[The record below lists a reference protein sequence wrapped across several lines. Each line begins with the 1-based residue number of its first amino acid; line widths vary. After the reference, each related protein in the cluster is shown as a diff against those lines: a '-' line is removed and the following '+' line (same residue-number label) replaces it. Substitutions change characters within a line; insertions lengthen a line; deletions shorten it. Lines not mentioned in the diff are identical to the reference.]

1 MNQSFQIAS
10 LNRKKVKG
18 EIYSEEELTKSP
30 DGFISSSYL
39 FMLYIVQGNIEKAFD
54 WVKDSLKKTPILP
67 ISKAAPIVRDL
78 KDDKRYMQFGK
89 HKSSIVQSK
98 KKDLLDEKSMKLFG
112 EKLNDYLEK
121 EKPYLDANLSL
132 RSLAEQIDIQPN
144 QLSWLINNSFGK
156 NFNELINHYR
166 IEMFKKISKDPKNNN
181 LTIEGLAYESGF
193 NSKTV
198 FYTYFKK
205 ETGLTPKQFLKKYIV
220 LVNN

>member
-10 LNRKKVKG
+10 LNRKNIKG
-18 EIYSEEELTKSP
+18 EISSREELTKNP
-30 DGFISSSYL
+30 EGFISSSYL

-54 WVKDSLKKTPILP
+54 LVKDSLKKTPLLP
-67 ISKAAPIVRDL
+67 ISKAAPIARDL
-78 KDDKRYMQFGK
+78 KDDKRYVQFDK

-98 KKDLLDEKSMKLFG
+98 KKELLDEKSMKLFG

-121 EKPYLDANLSL
+121 EKPYLDSNISL
-132 RSLAEQIDIQPN
+132 RSLAEQIDIHPN
-144 QLSWLINNSFGK
+144 QLSWVINNSFGK

-166 IEMFKKISKDPKNNN
+166 VKVFKKISKDPKNTH

-205 ETGLTPKQFLKKYIV
+205 ETGLTPKQYLKQ
-220 LVNN
+220 